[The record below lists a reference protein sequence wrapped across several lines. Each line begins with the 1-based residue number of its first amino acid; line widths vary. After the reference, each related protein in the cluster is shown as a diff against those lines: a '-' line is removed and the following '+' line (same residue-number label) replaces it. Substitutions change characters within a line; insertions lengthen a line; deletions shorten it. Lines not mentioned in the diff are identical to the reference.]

1 MKIKTKLMMAVASIM
16 LIFGASVAPISVGA
30 ETVDSEPIVSVETS
44 TEIGD
49 VTDDTTTDD
58 NLVVGTE
65 KGEITVDF
73 SELSYEDFLAVIDVL
88 AKETGNEDLWRA
100 TLDSVKKAVD
110 EKQLTLAT
118 AMIIVVAVLLS
129 VKIISDWVVKHKE
142 KKHIAQGESTAKNI
156 KLQTT
161 ALNGMMD
168 EEEKISENVE
178 ALRVKSE
185 KLAEAGLEQ
194 NAALRCFVRGV
205 QLNDTA
211 RDEALRHLNNSDELY
226 EIAKK

>member
-1 MKIKTKLMMAVASIM
+1 MKIKTKLMAAVASIM
-16 LIFGASVAPISVGA
+16 LIFGAGVAPVSVGA
-30 ETVDSEPIVSVETS
+30 ETVDNELTVSVETS

-49 VTDDTTTDD
+49 IADDTTTDD
-58 NLVVGTE
+58 NSVVETE
-65 KGEITVDF
+65 KGKITVDF
-73 SELSYEDFLAVIDVL
+73 SELSYEEFLSLVGLIAQGTGHETMW
-88 AKETGNEDLWRA
+88 KETM
-100 TLDSVKKAVD
+100 DSIKKAVD
-110 EKQLTLAT
+110 EKQLTLVT
-118 AMIIVVAVLLS
+118 VLYIVVAVLLS

-156 KLQTT
+156 KLQTN
-161 ALNGMMD
+161 ALNCMMD

-178 ALRVKSE
+178 VLRVKSE

-211 RDEALRHLNNSDELY
+211 RDEALRH
-226 EIAKK
+226 